1 MLLGLSGAGKSS
13 SGNTILGSERF
24 EFSCD
29 FAAVTTECAAESVMV
44 EGRRVTVID
53 TPGFSDEVLSS
64 RELCEELMKVPL
76 MASPGPHAL
85 IFVVK
90 LDRLSEADCA
100 LLERL
105 PKLFGSDASK
115 YSMVLFTHGDKLKK
129 KSVEDLM
136 QSNSHVSKLV
146 SLCAN
151 RYCVFDNEKREN
163 KLQVRS
169 LLDKID
175 EMVTANEGQYYT
187 SDNMKTFERYIRTKD
202 KSSSG
207 QFVPVN
213 PKSSHHD
220 DEKPKKMRWFEE
232 VLEAFLN
239 FVEELIELI
248 RSYAKGMRYHSF

>member
-1 MLLGLSGAGKSS
+1 
-13 SGNTILGSERF
+13 
-24 EFSCD
+24 
-29 FAAVTTECAAESVMV
+29 
-44 EGRRVTVID
+44 
-53 TPGFSDEVLSS
+53 
-64 RELCEELMKVPL
+64 
-76 MASPGPHAL
+76 
-85 IFVVK
+85 
-90 LDRLSEADCA
+90 
-100 LLERL
+100 
-105 PKLFGSDASK
+105 
-115 YSMVLFTHGDKLKK
+115 
-129 KSVEDLM
+129 M

-213 PKSSHHD
+213 PESSHHD
-220 DEKPKKMRWFEE
+220 DEKPKKMRFEE
-232 VLEAFLN
+232 VLN
-239 FVEELIELI
+239 FVKELIELI
-248 RSYAKGMRYHSF
+248 RSYAKGTRYHSFWPCVNVLKVCLCYVLLFPVIKKKIMIQYMWNISKYPFTVKLSITRKLLDAKRPVFIHFKNWRNLCNL